1 MLLALH
7 PLGIRE
13 GEGLAFDSIAIA
25 DPVRWLRAFPCPVMR
40 MASLPRR
47 WGLEH
52 AGPEM
57 LLCISHEILA

>member
-1 MLLALH
+1 LVLDF
-7 PLGIRE
+7 IK
-13 GEGLAFDSIAIA
+13 IA
-25 DPVRWLRAFPCPVMR
+25 DPVRLLRAFPCPAMR
-40 MASLPRR
+40 VASLPRR

>member
-1 MLLALH
+1 VNESSWH
-7 PLGIRE
+7 FILGTRD
-13 GEGLAFDSIAIA
+13 GEGLVLASIKIA
-25 DPVRWLRAFPCPVMR
+25 DPVRLLRALPCPVMR

-57 LLCISHEILA
+57 LL